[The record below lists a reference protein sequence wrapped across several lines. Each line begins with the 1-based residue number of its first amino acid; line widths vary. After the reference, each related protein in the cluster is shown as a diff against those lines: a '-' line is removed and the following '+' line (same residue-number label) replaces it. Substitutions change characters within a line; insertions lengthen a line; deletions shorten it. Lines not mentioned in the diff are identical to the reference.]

1 MLILIVTCVERLFFL
16 ETGNWKTTRY
26 ETICDHCYITNRCE
40 IEEEE
45 NKLYNEYLEGL
56 REGIYG
62 YNSGSDDSDD
72 SDNEN

>member
-1 MLILIVTCVERLFFL
+1 MCRKIIFL
-16 ETGNWKTTRY
+16 EMGNWKTTRY
-26 ETICDHCYITNRCE
+26 ETICDHCYITNRYE

-45 NKLYNEYLEGL
+45 NKLYNEYLEEL

-62 YNSGSDDSDD
+62 YYDDSDG